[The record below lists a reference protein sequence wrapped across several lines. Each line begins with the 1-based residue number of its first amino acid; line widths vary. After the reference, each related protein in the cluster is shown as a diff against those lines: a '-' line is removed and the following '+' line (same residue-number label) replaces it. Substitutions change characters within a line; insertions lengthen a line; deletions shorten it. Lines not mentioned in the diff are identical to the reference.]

1 MIRFSGHGLLIALF
15 LTGALS
21 GAQVMAAEED
31 SDVIRLDGVT
41 IQGNSEN
48 PNVLFVNAWQPP
60 PGTGRLYQGITSF
73 NKHWLTP
80 VSRESLARETHYSK
94 RYVENP
100 EKESRLKDILD
111 VN

>member
-1 MIRFSGHGLLIALF
+1 MMILR
-15 LTGALS
+15 ALS
-21 GAQVMAAEED
+21 MVSLLAAVQLLTVPVFAAEGD
-31 SDVIRLDGVT
+31 DVIRLDGVT

>member
-1 MIRFSGHGLLIALF
+1 ML
-15 LTGALS
+15 

>member
-1 MIRFSGHGLLIALF
+1 MTPAIQKILLTLM
-15 LTGALS
+15 ALS
-21 GAQVMAAEED
+21 SMGLAAVVAAEED
-31 SDVIRLDGVT
+31 GEVIRLDGVT

-60 PGTGRLYQGITSF
+60 PGTGRLYQGITNF
-73 NKHWLTP
+73 NQHWLTP

-100 EKESRLKDILD
+100 GRESMLKDVLD
-111 VN
+111 PD

>member
-1 MIRFSGHGLLIALF
+1 MMHVFVKLLLCTAAL
-15 LTGALS
+15 LS
-21 GAQVMAAEED
+21 VAVQAEETGG
-31 SDVIRLDGVT
+31 DVIRLDGVT

-73 NKHWLTP
+73 NQHWLTP

-100 EKESRLKDILD
+100 ERESRLKDILEGE
-111 VN
+111 